1 MLAVPAAC
9 RQVIQEQIQVG
20 SKVEIHV
27 VDSITEVPADQW
39 NALAAA
45 NPFVRHEFLTAMHD
59 TGCASAHTGWQ
70 PHYLLMR
77 RGQALAGAMPLYLK
91 SHSRGEYVFDHAW
104 ADAFQ
109 RHGLRY
115 YPKLLSAVPFSP
127 VTGPRLLA
135 ATHADRVMLA
145 RGAVELARQ
154 LKVSSIHVLFPH
166 EADLEA
172 LTDAGYMLREG
183 VQFHWENFGY
193 ESFDE
198 FLSKMS
204 HDKRKKVKQD
214 RRRVADAG
222 VTFRWLRG
230 ADVDADALDFFY
242 ECYENTYREHW
253 NPPYLTREFFE
264 RIHATMPDLIM
275 LVIAEADGQRL
286 ACALNIVAG
295 DTMYGRYWG
304 TKEFVSGL
312 HFETCYMQGI
322 EYCIVNGLR
331 AFEGGAQG
339 VHKMSRGLL
348 PTATWSAHWIADS
361 RFAHAISEFLDEET
375 AAMDEHIGE
384 LEAHTPFKRRT

>member
-1 MLAVPAAC
+1 M
-9 RQVIQEQIQVG
+9 
-20 SKVEIHV
+20 SKQVEIHV
-27 VDSITEVPADQW
+27 VDSISEVNADEW
-39 NALAAA
+39 NALSDG
-45 NPFVRHEFLTAMHD
+45 NPFVQHQFLSAIHD
-59 TGCASAHTGWQ
+59 TGCAGKATGWQ
-70 PHYLLMR
+70 PFYLLMR
-77 RGQALAGAMPLYLK
+77 RGRELAGAMPLYLK

-115 YPKLLSAVPFSP
+115 YPKLLSAIPFSP

-135 ATHADRVMLA
+135 PTHADRVLLA
-145 RGAVELARQ
+145 RGAIQLAKQ
-154 LKVSSIHVLFPH
+154 MEVSSLHVLFPH

-183 VQFHWENFGY
+183 VQFHWENFNY
-193 ESFDE
+193 ESFDD

-214 RRRVADAG
+214 RRKVADAG
-222 VTFRWLRG
+222 VTFKWLRG
-230 ADVDADALDFFY
+230 AGIDADALDFFY
-242 ECYENTYREHW
+242 ACYENTYREHW
-253 NPPYLTREFFE
+253 NPPYLTREFFDQVQS
-264 RIHATMPDLIM
+264 TMPDALM
-275 LVIAEADGQRL
+275 LVVAEVDGNRL
-286 ACALNIVAG
+286 ACALNVVDG

-322 EYCIVNGLR
+322 EYCIVNSL
-331 AFEGGAQG
+331 ASFEGGAQG

-348 PTATWSAHWIADS
+348 PTPTWSAHWIADKK
-361 RFAHAISEFLDEET
+361 FAHAISEFLDQET

-384 LEAHTPFKRRT
+384 LEAHTPFKRLREG

>member
-1 MLAVPAAC
+1 MS
-9 RQVIQEQIQVG
+9 

-27 VDSITEVPADQW
+27 VDSISEVDAEEW
-39 NALAAA
+39 NALSDG
-45 NPFVRHEFLTAMHD
+45 NPFVQHEFLSAMHD
-59 TGCASAHTGWQ
+59 TGCATVQTGWQ
-70 PHYLLMR
+70 PSYLLMR
-77 RGQALAGAMPLYLK
+77 TGAQLAGAMPLYVK

-104 ADAFQ
+104 ADAFK

-127 VTGPRLLA
+127 VTGPRLMAL
-135 ATHADRVMLA
+135 THADRVLLA
-145 RGAVELARQ
+145 RGAIQFAKQME
-154 LKVSSIHVLFPH
+154 VSSLHVLFPH

-198 FLSKMS
+198 FLAKMS

-214 RRRVADAG
+214 RRRVSDAG

-230 ADVDADALDFFY
+230 ADVDDAALDFFY

-253 NPPYLTREFFE
+253 NAPYLTREFFE
-264 RIHATMPDLIM
+264 QIHATMPDAIL
-275 LVIAEADGQRL
+275 LVIAEVDGQRL

-295 DTMYGRYWG
+295 DTMFGRYWG

-322 EYCIVNGLR
+322 EYCIVNGL
-331 AFEGGAQG
+331 ATFEGGAQG

-348 PTATWSAHWIADS
+348 PTATWSAHWVADN
-361 RFAHAISEFLDEET
+361 RFAHAISEFLDQET
-375 AAMDEHIGE
+375 AAMDVHIGE